1 MHSLLL
7 QAAAL
12 CLPEEKNKNFE
23 IDFHFLAPREMA
35 GINLEH
41 VGHEGITDVIC
52 FNYPEGMA
60 IPGEE
65 AVSHI
70 EIFICPEAAAKASG
84 KLGRTYEGELILYA
98 VHGLL
103 HAAGENDL
111 SPEERKKMRRKEKS
125 VIGKL
130 RKKNN
135 FEDIF
140 EKETRHT

>member
-1 MHSLLL
+1 MHSLLF
-7 QAAAL
+7 QAATL
-12 CLPEEKNKNFE
+12 CLPEEENKSIE

-35 GINLEH
+35 QMNMQY

-52 FNYPEGMA
+52 FNYPEAMA

-65 AVSHI
+65 ETSHI
-70 EIFICPEAAAKASG
+70 EIFICPEAALKASE
-84 KLGRTYEGELILYA
+84 KPGRTYESEIVLYV

-111 SPEERKKMRRKEKS
+111 SAGEKKKMRKKEKS
-125 VIGKL
+125 VTGKL
-130 RKKNN
+130 RRRYN

-140 EKETRHT
+140 KKETRNI

>member
-1 MHSLLL
+1 MHSLLS

-12 CLPEEKNKNFE
+12 CLPEEKNIQFE
-23 IDFHFLAPREMA
+23 VDFHFLAPREMA
-35 GINLEH
+35 ELNLRH
-41 VGHEGITDVIC
+41 VGHEGVTDVIC

-65 AVSHI
+65 NVCRI
-70 EIFICPEAAAKASG
+70 EIFVCPEAAAKASG
-84 KLGRTYEGELILYA
+84 KYKRTYENELILYA

-111 SPEERKKMRRKEKS
+111 VPEERKKMRRKERA
-125 VIGKL
+125 VTAKL
-130 RKKNN
+130 REKYD

-140 EKETRHT
+140 EREK